1 MNIKANIQKLEKE
14 YADLQEDLAKPET
27 SSNPAKLKTIGLRLK
42 QLSPAMKLIEEL
54 HAAELNL
61 TDAETILGA
70 NPDRDLEKL
79 AKEQFE
85 TAKTDIEKLNEKLK
99 IELLPKDINDEK
111 SCIVELRAGVGGEE
125 AALFASVLARMYM
138 RWAEK
143 HRFKTELLSGSEA
156 DAGGAKELIFRISG
170 EGAYGKM
177 KYESGVH
184 RVQRIPTTEAQ
195 GRIHTSVAT
204 VAVLPEVEEVDFK
217 INEKDLRI
225 DVYRSS
231 GAGGQSVNTADSA
244 VRITHIPTGVVV
256 ACQDERS
263 QLKNKSKAMAILRA
277 RLYAFE
283 EEKRAK
289 EIGETRSIQIGT
301 GDRSEKIRTYNY
313 PQDRITDHR
322 IKVSWSNL
330 PSIMEGNIDEIIE
343 ALILSDQAA
352 KLSSQK

>member
-14 YADLQEDLAKPET
+14 YEALQADLSKPEV
-27 SSNPAKLKTIGLRLK
+27 SSNPSRLKEIGLRLK
-42 QLSPAMKLIEEL
+42 QLGPAMELIQKL
-54 HAAELNL
+54 AKAEKNL
-61 TDAETILGA
+61 VDAETILSA
-70 NPDRDLEKL
+70 NPERDLEKL
-79 AKEQFE
+79 AKEQLE

-99 IELLPKDINDEK
+99 IELLPKDINDER

-125 AALFASVLARMYM
+125 AALFASDLARMYM

-143 HRFKTELLSGSEA
+143 HRFKTEILSGSEA
-156 DAGGAKELIFRISG
+156 EAGGAKELIFKISG

-195 GRIHTSVAT
+195 GRIHTSTAT
-204 VAVLPEVEEVDFK
+204 VAVLPEVEEIDFK
-217 INEKDLRI
+217 ISEKDLRI

-244 VRITHIPTGVVV
+244 VRITHIPSGVVV

-277 RLYAFE
+277 RLYTFE
-283 EEKRAK
+283 EEKRMK
-289 EIGETRSIQIGT
+289 EIGEARSIQIGT

-313 PQDRITDHR
+313 PQDRVTDHR
-322 IKVSWSNL
+322 VKMSWSNL
-330 PSIMEGNIDEIIE
+330 PSIMDGDIDPIIE
-343 ALILSDQAA
+343 TMILSDQAA
-352 KLSSQK
+352 KLKAGK